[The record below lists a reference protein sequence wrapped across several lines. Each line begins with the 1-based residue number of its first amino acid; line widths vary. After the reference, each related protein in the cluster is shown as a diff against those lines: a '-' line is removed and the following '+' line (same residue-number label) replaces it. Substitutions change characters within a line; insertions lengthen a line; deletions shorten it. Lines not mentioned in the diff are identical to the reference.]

1 MKCRESNKQ
10 LEAELNFTVGAQQQE
25 GKIHP
30 SPPVLHGEGLGCRKY
45 TLHGYSRKK
54 AFEL

>member
-30 SPPVLHGEGLGCRKY
+30 SPSVLHGEGLGCRKY
-45 TLHGYSRKK
+45 TLHGCSRKK